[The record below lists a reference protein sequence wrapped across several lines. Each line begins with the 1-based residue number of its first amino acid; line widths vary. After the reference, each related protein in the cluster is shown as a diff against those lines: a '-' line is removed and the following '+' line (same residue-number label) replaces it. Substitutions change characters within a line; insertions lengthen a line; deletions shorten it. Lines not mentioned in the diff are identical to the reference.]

1 MFTRTRRLSAAGA
14 LAALSA
20 LAPLAA
26 AAPASAA
33 ASDFPTLARVEFVLQ
48 CMALHGG
55 QSYDTMYSCVCMID
69 KLAENY
75 AYKEY
80 TQAQTLSFLYG
91 TPGEKGGV
99 FRDAAPDA
107 RSRVEGLKAH
117 RDVARKT
124 CFVKRLVAP
133 E

>member
-1 MFTRTRRLSAAGA
+1 MATATVAV
-14 LAALSA
+14 LAVFGS
-20 LAPLAA
+20 PG
-26 AAPASAA
+26 APAN
-33 ASDFPTLARVEFVLQ
+33 DFPTLARVEFALR
-48 CMALHGG
+48 CMELNGG

-69 KLAENY
+69 ALAEKY
-75 AYKEY
+75 AYEDY

-99 FRDAAPDA
+99 FRDAAPD
-107 RSRVEGLKAH
+107 SRNRIKALEAS
-117 RDVARKT
+117 RDAAAQA